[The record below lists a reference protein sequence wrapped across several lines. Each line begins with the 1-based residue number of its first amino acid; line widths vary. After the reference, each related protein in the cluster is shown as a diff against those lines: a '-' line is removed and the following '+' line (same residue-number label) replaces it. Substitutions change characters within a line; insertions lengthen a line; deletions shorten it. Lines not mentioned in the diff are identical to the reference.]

1 MKNKFNS
8 IKKVFTLIAIIT
20 FGCTYGQDTIP
31 LQDTQFSLEEAII
44 YGLEHN
50 YSANNARTDI
60 AIALKQKWEIIA
72 QGLPQISGAAN
83 YQNQLVQPVTF
94 IPGVIAGGEAG
105 TFIPVTFGTKQSLNA
120 IATWDQLIFDG
131 SYIVGVQSAK
141 TLLKISENAKVKT
154 DLELKEEIINAYGNV
169 LLAEESVAILK
180 KNLSSLQ
187 KNYEDTRKIFEN
199 GLAEEEDV
207 EQLQITLIGLQSNL
221 DNAVRMQSIASDMLK
236 VTLGIPLDYNISVTD
251 DLDELAMQYFDLSLL
266 RKSISV
272 EDNIDY
278 RIAEDQANQ
287 AEILVKL
294 EKSKSLP
301 KLTAYLNY
309 GVQGNSEKFTFF
321 SDNQRYFDQSIL
333 GVNLSVPV
341 FSSGMRNAR
350 TAQQEL
356 AYKQKL
362 EDLEETRNRVKLQ
375 ISSAQ
380 NDYQFSLD
388 NYDNQKKNLAL
399 AERIENKNQIKF
411 FEGIATSFEL
421 SEAQR
426 QLYQA
431 QQNYLQAML
440 DVITNKAT
448 LEKVLDTTEYQP
460 KERN

>member
-1 MKNKFNS
+1 M
-8 IKKVFTLIAIIT
+8 
-20 FGCTYGQDTIP
+20 
-31 LQDTQFSLEEAII
+31 
-44 YGLEHN
+44 
-50 YSANNARTDI
+50 
-60 AIALKQKWEIIA
+60 
-72 QGLPQISGAAN
+72 
-83 YQNQLVQPVTF
+83 
-94 IPGVIAGGEAG
+94 
-105 TFIPVTFGTKQSLNA
+105 
-120 IATWDQLIFDG
+120 
-131 SYIVGVQSAK
+131 
-141 TLLKISENAKVKT
+141 
-154 DLELKEEIINAYGNV
+154 
-169 LLAEESVAILK
+169 
-180 KNLSSLQ
+180 
-187 KNYEDTRKIFEN
+187 
-199 GLAEEEDV
+199 
-207 EQLQITLIGLQSNL
+207 
-221 DNAVRMQSIASDMLK
+221 
-236 VTLGIPLDYNISVTD
+236 
-251 DLDELAMQYFDLSLL
+251 

-341 FSSGMRNAR
+341 FSSGMRSAR

>member
-1 MKNKFNS
+1 MAF
-8 IKKVFTLIAIIT
+8 
-20 FGCTYGQDTIP
+20 P
-31 LQDTQFSLEEAII
+31 
-44 YGLEHN
+44 
-50 YSANNARTDI
+50 
-60 AIALKQKWEIIA
+60 
-72 QGLPQISGAAN
+72 
-83 YQNQLVQPVTF
+83 
-94 IPGVIAGGEAG
+94 
-105 TFIPVTFGTKQSLNA
+105 
-120 IATWDQLIFDG
+120 
-131 SYIVGVQSAK
+131 
-141 TLLKISENAKVKT
+141 
-154 DLELKEEIINAYGNV
+154 
-169 LLAEESVAILK
+169 
-180 KNLSSLQ
+180 
-187 KNYEDTRKIFEN
+187 
-199 GLAEEEDV
+199 
-207 EQLQITLIGLQSNL
+207 
-221 DNAVRMQSIASDMLK
+221 
-236 VTLGIPLDYNISVTD
+236 
-251 DLDELAMQYFDLSLL
+251 
-266 RKSISV
+266 
-272 EDNIDY
+272 
-278 RIAEDQANQ
+278 
-287 AEILVKL
+287 
-294 EKSKSLP
+294 
-301 KLTAYLNY
+301 
-309 GVQGNSEKFTFF
+309 
-321 SDNQRYFDQSIL
+321 QRYFDQSIL

-341 FSSGMRNAR
+341 FSSGMRSAR